1 MGEYMDRVEAEKD
14 LSAIDVRYQKPVILL
29 CNLAKKTPIVKRIIV
44 FGSAATQT
52 CNDNSDIDICYDIS
66 CSTQDQRVR
75 DLSLKT
81 SMLCDYNC
89 DVVYYNLIGTNLK
102 KEIDTKGITV
112 YEA

>member
-1 MGEYMDRVEAEKD
+1 MNKVLLMKN
-14 LSAIDVRYQKPVILL
+14 LSAIDARKQDTVISL
-29 CNLAKKTPIVKRIIV
+29 CDLAEKTPIVKRIIV

-66 CSTQDQRVR
+66 CSTQDQRTR

-89 DVVYYNLIGTNLK
+89 DVVYYNLIGSNLK

-112 YEA
+112 YES